1 MWCGAGR
8 GGVAPVASAQC
19 WRYRARVSSMLTVL
33 PFVASVTTPGPWTN
47 RPQGA
52 SNPPPSRLQ
61 LPQPVQKTRGERGDG
76 AFSRSCSRWREARGG
91 WCSAARPGGVCV
103 RCGAARLAFVLRC
116 VGAQRP
122 MDAVHLGV
130 GGLTIGS
137 FGRGWGQRLSVSL
150 GSERHDRF
158 SRVQDITRSQPC
170 QPQEAGVASCGAPK
184 RAPPKTALPNELRR
198 PLVQLPR
205 SAAATTWRGAP

>member
-91 WCSAARPGGVCV
+91 WCSAARVVCV
-103 RCGAARLAFVLRC
+103 CGAVPRASRSCFAASGLRGQWMPSTWVLK
-116 VGAQRP
+116 
-122 MDAVHLGV
+122 
-130 GGLTIGS
+130 GLTIGS

-198 PLVQLPR
+198 PSAQPPR
-205 SAAATTWRGAP
+205 SAAAITWRSAP